1 MAIASCPDGYNIK
14 VVETRQA
21 LFPSHPYLRGHIW
34 CALMFCLLLGLACRS
49 IAQTTTADVLGTVTD
64 SSGLPAAGV
73 SITLLNVDTRESSA
87 TQSDADGNYIF
98 NLVKTGR
105 YSISVTG
112 AGYKTFEIAP
122 FSLSAGDRARENAR
136 LQVGSTTQTV
146 QVTGGAPALQT
157 DTSVL
162 TSTISA
168 AATQDLP
175 LNGRNYVTLAQLTPG
190 ANEGPQ
196 NGLHSGTRP
205 DDRRMTSSVS
215 VNGQTE
221 AITDQMV
228 DGMDNNERVIGTIGI
243 RPSVDAI
250 EEVRVEGNSYTAEAG
265 RTAGG
270 LINVIT
276 KSGTDSL
283 HGSLFE
289 FLRNTDL
296 NAYPYAFGS
305 KLPKQAWHQNQFG
318 GSLGGPIRKDRTFA
332 FGAYEGF
339 RQVQGQNPVKT
350 TVPTLFE
357 EQNPGNF
364 SDLGGPV
371 LSPAQIDPVGL
382 AYFKLYPAPNAP
394 GSVNNYVTVPEN
406 TQNSDTYDARVD
418 HRFTPANLF
427 YARYTYNAVTTT
439 FGGLFPAVKEDG
451 VTIQPGGNIGAYYGP
466 AKDNAQNGAMNY
478 IHIFS
483 PSLLLEAKA
492 SYTNIHLEALPQN
505 YGNKAATAFGMP
517 NVNIDASTSG
527 LPPVTINGYASLGDG
542 TSIPIVYNDNIFQY
556 MGAITWTHGRH
567 NIKIGGGL
575 IRRQALSAQS
585 STGEGE
591 WTFTGTSSAQPVLAL
606 ASLVQGSYAT
616 VTRNYSLVAPHYQTW
631 EPSGYF
637 QDDWKA
643 SPTLTLNLGLRYDVY
658 TPFTEVQNRISNFD
672 PVAGKIIIAGQDGV
686 SRTVNIPVD
695 YSNLAP
701 RIGFAKTLG
710 GSTVVRGG
718 FGFSFAPE
726 NIASGASLK
735 NQPFVYSY
743 GPYTPSAAPM
753 GFTAFSAGLPFPT
766 PPDAANP
773 VGSIPAIEQPNFRST
788 YVEQFN
794 LTVERGFGG
803 NVVRLSYVGMLGR
816 HMVEKIPDFNAPS
829 LNDYF
834 TNHSINYNALRPYYA
849 DVPKVTTMPIIESN
863 GGSSYNALQASFE
876 RRPKNGLTIGGNYT
890 YSHNLDDAVT
900 TSLNGTGGYGVIPSQ
915 IAIIDYGN
923 SDLDMRHRVN
933 FTANY
938 ALPWGSSLRGING
951 VLARGW
957 QMNGIAVWGTGTPF
971 SALNA
976 TNVAGNNP
984 GSSGSDRPD
993 QIGVAQLSHP
1003 TVLRWFNTSAF
1014 QAQPAGGL
1022 GTARRNSMYG
1032 PGYRHVDL
1040 SLFKTFTVY
1049 REAQLQFRTEAFNV
1063 TNTSNFGQ
1071 PAATIGLATVGTVTG
1086 LNNNYTPRVIQF
1098 ALKLNF

>member
-1 MAIASCPDGYNIK
+1 MVTVSA
-14 VVETRQA
+14 R
-21 LFPSHPYLRGHIW
+21 RGVSLPCFHIS
-34 CALMFCLLLGLACRS
+34 LCLTVLCSVLIWAVRPA
-49 IAQTTTADVLGTVTD
+49 IAQTTTADVLGTVSDAT
-64 SSGLPAAGV
+64 GAPLAGATV
-73 SITLLNVDTRESSA
+73 QLLNEETREVS
-87 TQSDADGNYIF
+87 TRQSNEAGDYIF
-98 NLVKTGR
+98 NLVQPGR
-105 YSISVTG
+105 YSLSISGQGFKKFAV
-112 AGYKTFEIAP
+112 AP
-122 FSLSAGDRARENAR
+122 FNLSAGDRAQQNAH
-136 LQVGSTTQTV
+136 LQVGSTAETV
-146 QVTGGAPALQT
+146 EVTGVSPALHT
-157 DTSVL
+157 DSSVL
-162 TSTISA
+162 TNTITA

-228 DGMDNNERVIGTIGI
+228 DGMDNNERIIGTIGI

-250 EEVRVEGNSYTAEAG
+250 EEVRVESNVYTAEAG

-270 LINVIT
+270 LVNVIT

-283 HGSLFE
+283 HGSVFE

-296 NAYPYAFGS
+296 NAYPYAFGAS
-305 KLPKQAWHQNQFG
+305 LPKQAWHQNQFG
-318 GSLGGPIRKDRTFA
+318 GSLGGPILRDRTFF
-332 FGAYEGF
+332 FGGYEGF
-339 RQVQGQNPVKT
+339 RLSQGQNPVKT

-371 LSPAQIDPVGL
+371 LAASQIDPVGL
-382 AYFKLYPAPNAP
+382 AYFMLFPAPNAP
-394 GSVNNYVTVPEN
+394 GTSNNYITTPEN

-418 HRFTPANLF
+418 HRFSPANMF

-439 FGGLFPAVKEDG
+439 FGGLFPAVQEAG
-451 VTIQPGGNIGAYYGP
+451 VTVQPGGNIGGYYGP
-466 AKDNAQNGAMNY
+466 AKDNAQNGAMNF

-483 PSLLLEAKA
+483 PSLLLELKA
-492 SYTNIHLEALPQN
+492 SYTNVNLQALPQN
-505 YGNKAATAFGMP
+505 YGNHAATAFGMP

-527 LPPVTINGYASLGDG
+527 LPPITINGYASLGDG

-556 MGAITWTHGRH
+556 MGAITWTHGGH
-567 NIKIGGGL
+567 NIKVGGAL
-575 IRRQALSAQS
+575 IRRLASSAQS
-585 STGEGE
+585 GSGEGE
-591 WTFTGTSSAQPVLAL
+591 WTFTGASATPVLAL
-606 ASLVQGSYAT
+606 TSMVEGAYAT
-616 VTRNYSLVAPHYQTW
+616 VTRNYSLVVPHYQTW

-637 QDDWKA
+637 QDDWKVN
-643 SPTLTLNLGLRYDVY
+643 PTLTLNLGLRYDVY
-658 TPFTEVQNRISNFD
+658 TPFTEDQNRISNFD

-701 RIGFAKTLG
+701 RIGFAKTLHE
-710 GSTVVRGG
+710 STVLRGG
-718 FGFSFAPE
+718 FGMSFAPE

-743 GPYTPSAAPM
+743 GPYTPSAAPA
-753 GFTAFSAGLPFPT
+753 GFTRFSAGLPLPVA
-766 PPDAANP
+766 PNAASP
-773 VGSIPAIEQPNFRST
+773 VGSIPAIEQTNFRST

-794 LTVERGFGG
+794 LTVERSFAG
-803 NVVRLSYVGMLGR
+803 NVARVSYVGMLGR
-816 HMVEKIPDFNAPS
+816 HMIEKIPDFNAPA
-829 LNDYF
+829 LNDYY

-849 DVPKVTTMPIIESN
+849 DVPRVTSMPIIESN
-863 GGSSYNALQASFE
+863 GSSSYNALQTSFE
-876 RRPKNGLTIGGNYT
+876 RRTRNGLTVGANYT
-890 YSHNLDDAVT
+890 YSHNLDDALT
-900 TSLNGTGGYGVIPSQ
+900 TSLNGSGGYGVIPSR

-933 FTANY
+933 FTADY
-938 ALPWGSSLRGING
+938 ALPWGNSLHGFTG
-951 VLARGW
+951 VLAHGW

-976 TNVAGNNP
+976 TNIAGNNP
-984 GSSGSDRPD
+984 GSSGSDRPN
-993 QIGVAQLSHP
+993 QIGVAALSHP
-1003 TVLRWFNTSAF
+1003 TVQRWFNINAF
-1014 QAQPAGGL
+1014 AAQPAGTV

-1040 SLFKTFTVY
+1040 SLFKNFNLY

-1063 TNTSNFGQ
+1063 TNTASFGQ
-1071 PAATIGLATVGTVTG
+1071 PNATIGLATVGTVSA
-1086 LNNNYTPRVIQF
+1086 LNNNYNPRVIQF
-1098 ALKLNF
+1098 ALKLSF